1 MSGFPQQD
9 KWQPRG
15 FVFPFLSSL
24 GVIISR
30 SVPVAADGVISSPS
44 TERRDF
50 RPVVTEAFK
59 PRRGDIL
66 GAPWPESAGGSRTL
80 KAEKVGLPR
89 ARAGQPGLGGLRASE
104 GFQTTTSFLP

>member
-1 MSGFPQQD
+1 MKCVVHGVTKSRTRVSGFPQQD

-15 FVFPFLSSL
+15 FVLPFLSSL

-59 PRRGDIL
+59 PRRGTSL
-66 GAPWPESAGGSRTL
+66 ELPGQKVREEAGL
-80 KAEKVGLPR
+80 
-89 ARAGQPGLGGLRASE
+89 
-104 GFQTTTSFLP
+104 